1 MGSYKQLMK
10 LFVAGLP
17 YDFDDT
23 DLKEMFELYGEVSSA
38 KVAIDRETRKSR
50 GFGFLE
56 MAVALEAKEA
66 IDALHG
72 ARLRGGKE
80 LVVREAEE
88 KPRDSRDNRNPVDSD
103 PGAELF
109 LSPEKYPVS
118 AILHFSRPCPG
129 AHTLRLYESADPLY
143 GWIFLKVKMQLYF
156 QSLQWSSF
164 AFQAGILETISF
176 NRFLLSGNFSIQLA
190 YCGVQH
196 SATTMAFTLI

>member
-1 MGSYKQLMK
+1 LEQQFSFLRWNKPGLSSKYIPLEDNGQTSLLIKFPRHKAGFGAGFQKKGSVPERNKVDLGSYKQHMK

-23 DLKEMFELYGEVSSA
+23 DLKEMFELYGQVSSA

-56 MAVALEAKEA
+56 MTVALEAKEA

-88 KPRDSRDNRNPVDSD
+88 KPRDNNNNS
-103 PGAELF
+103 
-109 LSPEKYPVS
+109 Y
-118 AILHFSRPCPG
+118 RP
-129 AHTLRLYESADPLY
+129 R
-143 GWIFLKVKMQLYF
+143 
-156 QSLQWSSF
+156 
-164 AFQAGILETISF
+164 
-176 NRFLLSGNFSIQLA
+176 R
-190 YCGVQH
+190 
-196 SATTMAFTLI
+196 

>member
-1 MGSYKQLMK
+1 MREFIIPAFLPEVMGTTPEITGKSEQSKQIHLGGAGLNQHFQPMGWFPACFAKIIWEKDVVPERNKVNLGSYKQRMK

-56 MAVALEAKEA
+56 MTVALEAKEA

-88 KPRDSRDNRNPVDSD
+88 KPRDSRDNRNS
-103 PGAELF
+103 GGF
-109 LSPEKYPVS
+109 
-118 AILHFSRPCPG
+118 RP
-129 AHTLRLYESADPLY
+129 R
-143 GWIFLKVKMQLYF
+143 
-156 QSLQWSSF
+156 
-164 AFQAGILETISF
+164 
-176 NRFLLSGNFSIQLA
+176 R
-190 YCGVQH
+190 
-196 SATTMAFTLI
+196 

>member
-1 MGSYKQLMK
+1 LKEKGECLIRIPGLISSLLFPALFRAGDFTKKDTVDDGNKVDLGSYIQIMK

-56 MAVALEAKEA
+56 MTVALEAKEA

-88 KPRDSRDNRNPVDSD
+88 KPRDNNS
-103 PGAELF
+103 GG
-109 LSPEKYPVS
+109 Y
-118 AILHFSRPCPG
+118 RP
-129 AHTLRLYESADPLY
+129 R
-143 GWIFLKVKMQLYF
+143 
-156 QSLQWSSF
+156 
-164 AFQAGILETISF
+164 
-176 NRFLLSGNFSIQLA
+176 R
-190 YCGVQH
+190 
-196 SATTMAFTLI
+196 

>member
-1 MGSYKQLMK
+1 MKNHATSRNGNCLNIEHRGSEMRPYIFTLSCRPDRSENRLFPDPRTGFVEMIYEKDGVPEGNKVNLGSYKQHMK

-56 MAVALEAKEA
+56 MSVALEAKEA

-88 KPRDSRDNRNPVDSD
+88 KPRDNRNS
-103 PGAELF
+103 GGF
-109 LSPEKYPVS
+109 
-118 AILHFSRPCPG
+118 RP
-129 AHTLRLYESADPLY
+129 R
-143 GWIFLKVKMQLYF
+143 
-156 QSLQWSSF
+156 
-164 AFQAGILETISF
+164 
-176 NRFLLSGNFSIQLA
+176 R
-190 YCGVQH
+190 
-196 SATTMAFTLI
+196 